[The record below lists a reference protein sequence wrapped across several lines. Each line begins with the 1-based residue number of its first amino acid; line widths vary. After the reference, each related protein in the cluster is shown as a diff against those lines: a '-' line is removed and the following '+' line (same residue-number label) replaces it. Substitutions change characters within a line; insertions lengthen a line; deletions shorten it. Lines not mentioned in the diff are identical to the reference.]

1 MSAGSEFGARVA
13 SLMSEPSRDHP
24 QDPARL
30 ARVARTRTEMMAQGS
45 AVTAT
50 LQLEAGALATLA
62 RLVAGRRPDRVVIL
76 GCGDS
81 WFIGMAVRHAW
92 ESLLGIPA
100 EAAQALDYAAYGA
113 AVANASTL
121 VIGLTAGGNTP
132 AVMAALRAAHA
143 RGALT
148 IGVSNTPGSPVV
160 TEFDAGLHVHA
171 TRSGWPTQSSTAAIA
186 LLCALAAAIAHERQ
200 PGSADRFSAAL
211 EQMPA
216 LMDAAATGL
225 DGAAA
230 TIAAGVRNAGL
241 VLFAGL
247 GPNFAAAS
255 FGAAKVRELSPAHAL
270 AMPLEEMHHYRLP
283 KHDDPVFV
291 VATDPPSR
299 ERALDTVLV
308 AHAVGACA
316 VAVLAGPDPDIAA
329 HARHVLTLPPV
340 IPALAPLLASVP
352 LHLFAHH
359 FAMQKAGA
367 PPG

>member
-1 MSAGSEFGARVA
+1 MSAATDYGARIT

-24 QDPARL
+24 RDPARL
-30 ARVARTRTEMMAQGS
+30 ARVARTRTEMMAQGG

-50 LQLEAGALATLA
+50 LQREAGAVASLA
-62 RLVAGRRPDRVVIL
+62 RLVAGRRPTRVVIA

-113 AVANASTL
+113 AVADARTL
-121 VIGLTAGGNTP
+121 VIGLSAGGNTP
-132 AVMAALRAAHA
+132 AVMAALQAAHS
-143 RGALT
+143 RGAMAV
-148 IGVSNTPGSPVV
+148 GVSNTPGSPVL
-160 TEFDAGLHVHA
+160 TRFGAGLQVHA

-186 LLCALAAAIAHERQ
+186 LLCALAAAIAQEAR
-200 PGSADRFSAAL
+200 PGSADGFTTAL
-211 EQMPA
+211 GRMPA
-216 LMDAAATGL
+216 LMDATATAL

-230 TIAAGVRNAGL
+230 AVAAEVRDAGL

-283 KHDDPVFV
+283 KHGDPVFII
-291 VATDPPSR
+291 ATDPPSR

-308 AHAVGACA
+308 AHAIGAHG
-316 VAVLAGPDPDIAA
+316 VAVLAGSDPDIAA
-329 HARHVLTLPPV
+329 HARHVLMLPPV
-340 IPALAPLLASVP
+340 IPALAPMLASVP
-352 LHLFAHH
+352 LQLFAYH
-359 FAMQKAGA
+359 FAMARAG
-367 PPG
+367 